1 MKNPYIN
8 QTQTVNQL
16 NDDGS
21 TTTTTTT
28 VKTTGAPSAFDRSI
42 NDALKDFI
50 PSNFNAAGF
59 IKGALIGG
67 VVAYVLTNEN
77 AQKAIFSAIAKSSNL
92 LQAGFEELK
101 ERFEDIKAEIDSQ
114 K

>member
-28 VKTTGAPSAFDRSI
+28 VKTTGAPSAFDRGI

-77 AQKAIFSAIAKSSNL
+77 AQKAIFSVVAKRLKFASS
-92 LQAGFEELK
+92 G
-101 ERFEDIKAEIDSQ
+101 I
-114 K
+114 

>member
-8 QTQTVNQL
+8 ETQTINQL
-16 NDDGS
+16 NEDGS
-21 TTTTTTT
+21 MTTTTTT
-28 VKTTGAPSAFDRSI
+28 VKTTGAPSALDNSI
-42 NDALKDFI
+42 NNALKDFI
-50 PSNFNAAGF
+50 PANFNAAGF

-77 AQKAIFSAIAKSSNL
+77 AQKALFSAIAKGSNL

-101 ERFEDIKAEIDSQ
+101 ERFEDVKAEIDSQ